1 MSEPASEPR
10 GGAGARLR
18 RRGAGPA
25 QVQPVLK
32 LPPDS
37 GAVSWGDNQNGQL
50 GNGSTAGSTSYAGVS
65 WLSSGVTQISAGD
78 YDNAMALTTG
88 GAVWTWGLGLALGTG
103 SAASSTVPHTGPR
116 LTEVTEISAG
126 LGYDLALCSDGT
138 VWAWDGNPF
147 GQLGAGNTTTIPNS
161 TPIHVRLL
169 EAEVSTRDK
178 NVFTTTQAIIAY
190 I

>member
-1 MSEPASEPR
+1 VPR
-10 GGAGARLR
+10 AA
-18 RRGAGPA
+18 PFPI
-25 QVQPVLK
+25 PV
-32 LPPDS
+32 P
-37 GAVSWGDNQNGQL
+37 G
-50 GNGSTAGSTSYAGVS
+50 
-65 WLSSGVTQISAGD
+65 
-78 YDNAMALTTG
+78 
-88 GAVWTWGLGLALGTG
+88 
-103 SAASSTVPHTGPR
+103 

-138 VWAWDGNPF
+138 VWAWGGNPF

-190 I
+190 F